1 MLILGCGNR
10 DRGDDA
16 AGVLVAERLRAL
28 GIPALIC
35 SGESSELIDA
45 WSNASNVLVIDCVLT
60 GAPVGTVHAWDAHQL
75 PPLAQIFV
83 STHGF
88 GLREAIE
95 LSRTLGSL
103 PARLRIYGIEGL
115 SFAIGTSPSEEIQKS
130 AEKVAARIVKEVKR
144 GT

>member
-28 GIPALIC
+28 GIPAQIC
-35 SGESSELIDA
+35 SGSSALMDA
-45 WSNASNVLVIDCVLT
+45 WSEAPDVLVIDCVVT
-60 GAPVGTVHAWDAHQL
+60 GSPAGTVHAWAARHL
-75 PPLAQIFV
+75 PPLARTSA

-95 LSRTLGSL
+95 LSRALGCL
-103 PARLRIYGIEGL
+103 PARLRIYGIEGIN
-115 SFAIGTSPSEEIQKS
+115 FAIGSSLSKEVQE
-130 AEKVAARIVKEVKR
+130 AVERVAARIAIEGKEE
-144 GT
+144 T